1 MHRISPRPSI
11 NGSSAER
18 LVEQMMTIARAL
30 ETACYEMRMHQ
41 PHGRDYLMV
50 PDGPAAYRADHA
62 EFRRRLKLVEELAEQ
77 YESEAYFI
85 SKQEV

>member
-1 MHRISPRPSI
+1 MHRISPRPWI

-18 LVEQMMTIARAL
+18 LVEQMMTIARVL

-41 PHGRDYLMV
+41 PHGRDYQIGR
-50 PDGPAAYRADHA
+50 DGAIAYMADHA

-77 YESEAYFI
+77 YESEAYSI